1 MNIKQA
7 LKLKNKLIKSIS
19 DNTKLLQEYNTVEVG
34 NERPYSPVLLMG
46 NITKSTYELI
56 ELKSKIHRSNA
67 PMFEKIFDIASEQL
81 KKEKFK
87 TNSKLAPALSETRY
101 IPAGLKKAI
110 YDRDKKCQKCG
121 STYALEVNHI
131 VAYALGGKTEL
142 GNLNL
147 LCHNCNQRARLS
159 SNLHLP

>member
-1 MNIKQA
+1 MKTINEIMNIKQA

-67 PMFEKIFDIASEQL
+67 PMFEKIFEMSEL
-81 KKEKFK
+81 KSNIKALQKLDCTEGKSNRDRYRMESELVLTSEVSLVERNEIIREMEDRIEELQDEMDVF
-87 TNSKLAPALSETRY
+87 NS
-101 IPAGLKKAI
+101 
-110 YDRDKKCQKCG
+110 
-121 STYALEVNHI
+121 N
-131 VAYALGGKTEL
+131 TEI
-142 GNLNL
+142 
-147 LCHNCNQRARLS
+147 
-159 SNLHLP
+159 

>member
-1 MNIKQA
+1 MLKTINEIMNIKQA

-67 PMFEKIFDIASEQL
+67 PMFEKIFEMSEL
-81 KKEKFK
+81 KSNIKALQKLDCTEGKSNRDRYRMESELVLTSEVSLVERNEIIREMEDRIEELQDEMDVF
-87 TNSKLAPALSETRY
+87 NS
-101 IPAGLKKAI
+101 
-110 YDRDKKCQKCG
+110 
-121 STYALEVNHI
+121 N
-131 VAYALGGKTEL
+131 TEI
-142 GNLNL
+142 
-147 LCHNCNQRARLS
+147 
-159 SNLHLP
+159 

>member
-1 MNIKQA
+1 MLKTINEIMNIKQA

-67 PMFEKIFDIASEQL
+67 PMFEKIFEMSEL
-81 KKEKFK
+81 KSNIKALQKLDCTEGKSNRDRYRMDSELTLTSEVSLVERNEIIKGMEDRIEELQDEMDVF
-87 TNSKLAPALSETRY
+87 NS
-101 IPAGLKKAI
+101 
-110 YDRDKKCQKCG
+110 
-121 STYALEVNHI
+121 N
-131 VAYALGGKTEL
+131 TEI
-142 GNLNL
+142 
-147 LCHNCNQRARLS
+147 
-159 SNLHLP
+159 